1 MGGPDRVSFVG
12 GRCPPSFLLRSL
24 ILQPRDTIDYQPPD
38 WVDTL
43 VVVERGELEIECRS
57 GARAR
62 FREGAIVVFAGLTL
76 RRLRNSSSRPL
87 VLSAL
92 SRRRSAD

>member
-1 MGGPDRVSFVG
+1 MDSPDRVSFVG
-12 GRCPPSFLLRSL
+12 ARCPASLLLRTL
-24 ILQPRDTIDYQPPD
+24 ILQPRDTIDYQRAD

-57 GARAR
+57 GARAH
-62 FREGAIVVFAGLTL
+62 FHEGALVVFAGLTL
-76 RRLRNSSSRPL
+76 RRLRNSSSKPL

-92 SRRRSAD
+92 SRRRGAD